1 LLFHYGEVSL
11 FQLNNS
17 MRSLAA
23 IIRVTTITTIII
35 VIVTIIPAL
44 HRGGTL

>member
-1 LLFHYGEVSL
+1 
-11 FQLNNS
+11 

-23 IIRVTTITTIII
+23 IIRVTTITIIII

-44 HRGGTL
+44 HGGGTL